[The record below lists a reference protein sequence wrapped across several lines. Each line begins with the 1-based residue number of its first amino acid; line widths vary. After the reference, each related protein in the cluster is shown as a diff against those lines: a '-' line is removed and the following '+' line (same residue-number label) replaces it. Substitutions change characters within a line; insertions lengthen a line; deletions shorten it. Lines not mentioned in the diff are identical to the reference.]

1 MVREVQRT
9 IHPERYLNGR
19 ASPGGIAYDIALGER
34 SNFDQ
39 YYAAIDTAHSSIYIE
54 NQHIDVPEIVE
65 RLHRAL
71 LRGVE
76 VVLLTPAG
84 RHTGLSRLG
93 TFDNFLLAGIAG
105 LDTDGRRKHVHVHA
119 KLMLIDD
126 EWATAGSC
134 ATSTSFFTLWE
145 HQRVEYIAFF
155 ESNTVHAFR
164 SELLNE
170 HLGRDTSGLD
180 DREALRLFRKIAK
193 ENRRKLEAGDQAWQG
208 LAYELDLNIM

>member
-1 MVREVQRT
+1 VQVQRT
-9 IHPERYLNGR
+9 IHPERYLNGQ
-19 ASPGGIAYDIALGER
+19 ATPGGIAYDIASGER

-39 YYAAIDTAHSSIYIE
+39 YCAAMDTAHSSIYIE

-76 VVLLTPAG
+76 VVLVMPAG
-84 RHTGLSRLG
+84 QHSGLRGLG

-105 LDTDGRRKHVHVHA
+105 LGADGQRKHVHIHA

-134 ATSTSFFTLWE
+134 NLHRFSLFGNSELN
-145 HQRVEYIAFF
+145 VAFF
-155 ESNTVHAFR
+155 EPNTVHAFR
-164 SELLNE
+164 SELLQE
-170 HLGRDTSGLD
+170 HLGQDTSELD
-180 DREALRLFRKIAK
+180 DREALRLFRKIAS
-193 ENRRKLEAGDQAWQG
+193 ENRSKLEAGDPAWLG
-208 LAYELDLNIM
+208 LAYAASPSIYTS